1 MSKKPTS
8 GSTRETPRVTA
19 PSPYDDDRPPS
30 VPVRGVAQEVGGEAV
45 ALLGLPNSGKTS
57 FLYALKNGG
66 ASHAVGQRPWKMG
79 LIGQDFERLTGQPD
93 SEQPATPVGVFQPAK
108 LCRMIR
114 PWFRFLPWGPSRWVI
129 IPEIAGETV
138 GKIARGE
145 DPSSGAEQQSCELLW
160 GYLDHCNEVIFLA
173 SIDGTAGGQGGA
185 TSTGARRSA
194 IDASTIEN
202 AILTASNGLRRILA
216 EMQASRHRREP
227 IFVTF
232 LITKRD
238 QLKDVPAL
246 DQVVVPALDSA
257 VFKLVTPARKAWL
270 EPHLQAQQDGS
281 IVFRVNAVC
290 SAPEA
295 RGDAALQEAVTADFL
310 RCHAPKAARDLS
322 DLSGQPGISFR
333 LFMCAPYGRSFM
345 ASRGQSIFPS
355 PEKLEPAM
363 VYECLEDVLERSFRW
378 RTRIRLRRAG
388 LIAALAACLV
398 FLTGPLVLWVL
409 EARFNTAMDEGRF
422 LDARSTLKS
431 IEWLPWTHV
440 ERWISSD
447 RSAAYAAHRWELRTR
462 WTASMSATDDGAA
475 IVELEEQVRDADVDG
490 PFGKLASES
499 TLDRTGRDIAAFLSG
514 EKVAVQDV
522 MRLDPVSARRLAQ
535 LIRDYRRSEC
545 SGDTEKVLVER
556 TRALS
561 ELRAWLAVGDAGTT
575 AAPGLL
581 VTGKDAGLV
590 QQLADEIELAVRSAN
605 VRLALMKNAGDASTL
620 QGLSGLVQQAVLA
633 DDLLALQVIDS
644 RMRTVVASNAIS
656 VESHEPLPILSAELV
671 TAPNIGLAYALQQQQ
686 AANVAATWLAGFA
699 RELAIRPNNEDL
711 ARRIAAQAELRE
723 IVEPT
728 VSQLA
733 ALDAAGDHWMFGTD
747 LNFRVG
753 LERLAIRAALI
764 AEAAN
769 GGSFDSSVED
779 RVRRAFAG
787 SMLPVIAL
795 KVRPASDVAGAEIV
809 VDMRAAF
816 NEQQSLLA
824 SILNDGVLTMDNAR
838 DVSTI
843 AAAKRREAAR
853 KVVAASIPIGPGEVR
868 INNDFLIAFA
878 EAIATKSPDAPSV
891 RQSFGRLL
899 SSNIVGGVPS
909 GGVPSWV
916 MTDIGR
922 SAAAPRLVGP
932 VLEELSGIEGM
943 DGQIRRDVARSILG
957 AMEWSK
963 FGPEETSAAIEGAV
977 KNGIDPLEL
986 AVGPMAEIQRHA
998 LEGPASVSA
1007 VEQEQDAG
1015 RLRAWLVA
1023 VERIAQSGKNH
1034 DLGPELMRPTLERL
1048 QQGLVEIPND
1058 QTPWGSPAARL
1069 LDAVAGT
1076 GAGGPSPSLE
1086 RIAGDIRRMQ
1096 ELINQWRLLPLT
1108 VDGKRIAYLG
1118 AREWT
1123 IEDVAT
1129 VFKSQD
1135 PDVMKSLA
1143 ALVDANFQ
1151 FPYDI
1156 KGEPRSYRVNNTV
1169 QKVPVTFLDA
1179 KEGKDIRTGL
1189 RIWRQADAKQL
1200 AKAAG
1205 LRLPRAAEW
1214 NAAKAGMPPGAM
1226 QLVLENGTQ
1235 GPRAKTW
1242 KTDWSSEQLEL
1253 FKDKTPAGFVALGF
1267 GIREWLMDDAA
1278 PVGLSNL
1285 FDTTNNVRLAPA
1297 ASTDV
1302 GIRAALDAVPESL
1315 VNALGGGAKP

>member
-1 MSKKPTS
+1 M
-8 GSTRETPRVTA
+8 
-19 PSPYDDDRPPS
+19 
-30 VPVRGVAQEVGGEAV
+30 
-45 ALLGLPNSGKTS
+45 
-57 FLYALKNGG
+57 
-66 ASHAVGQRPWKMG
+66 
-79 LIGQDFERLTGQPD
+79 
-93 SEQPATPVGVFQPAK
+93 
-108 LCRMIR
+108 
-114 PWFRFLPWGPSRWVI
+114 
-129 IPEIAGETV
+129 
-138 GKIARGE
+138 
-145 DPSSGAEQQSCELLW
+145 
-160 GYLDHCNEVIFLA
+160 
-173 SIDGTAGGQGGA
+173 
-185 TSTGARRSA
+185 
-194 IDASTIEN
+194 
-202 AILTASNGLRRILA
+202 
-216 EMQASRHRREP
+216 
-227 IFVTF
+227 
-232 LITKRD
+232 
-238 QLKDVPAL
+238 
-246 DQVVVPALDSA
+246 
-257 VFKLVTPARKAWL
+257 
-270 EPHLQAQQDGS
+270 
-281 IVFRVNAVC
+281 
-290 SAPEA
+290 
-295 RGDAALQEAVTADFL
+295 
-310 RCHAPKAARDLS
+310 
-322 DLSGQPGISFR
+322 
-333 LFMCAPYGRSFM
+333 
-345 ASRGQSIFPS
+345 
-355 PEKLEPAM
+355 
-363 VYECLEDVLERSFRW
+363 
-378 RTRIRLRRAG
+378 
-388 LIAALAACLV
+388 
-398 FLTGPLVLWVL
+398 
-409 EARFNTAMDEGRF
+409 
-422 LDARSTLKS
+422 
-431 IEWLPWTHV
+431 
-440 ERWISSD
+440 
-447 RSAAYAAHRWELRTR
+447 
-462 WTASMSATDDGAA
+462 
-475 IVELEEQVRDADVDG
+475 
-490 PFGKLASES
+490 
-499 TLDRTGRDIAAFLSG
+499 
-514 EKVAVQDV
+514 
-522 MRLDPVSARRLAQ
+522 
-535 LIRDYRRSEC
+535 
-545 SGDTEKVLVER
+545 
-556 TRALS
+556 
-561 ELRAWLAVGDAGTT
+561 
-575 AAPGLL
+575 
-581 VTGKDAGLV
+581 
-590 QQLADEIELAVRSAN
+590 
-605 VRLALMKNAGDASTL
+605 
-620 QGLSGLVQQAVLA
+620 
-633 DDLLALQVIDS
+633 
-644 RMRTVVASNAIS
+644 
-656 VESHEPLPILSAELV
+656 
-671 TAPNIGLAYALQQQQ
+671 
-686 AANVAATWLAGFA
+686 
-699 RELAIRPNNEDL
+699 
-711 ARRIAAQAELRE
+711 
-723 IVEPT
+723 
-728 VSQLA
+728 
-733 ALDAAGDHWMFGTD
+733 
-747 LNFRVG
+747 
-753 LERLAIRAALI
+753 
-764 AEAAN
+764 
-769 GGSFDSSVED
+769 
-779 RVRRAFAG
+779 
-787 SMLPVIAL
+787 
-795 KVRPASDVAGAEIV
+795 
-809 VDMRAAF
+809 
-816 NEQQSLLA
+816 
-824 SILNDGVLTMDNAR
+824 
-838 DVSTI
+838 
-843 AAAKRREAAR
+843 
-853 KVVAASIPIGPGEVR
+853 VAASIPIGPGEVR

-1076 GAGGPSPSLE
+1076 GAGGSSPSLE
-1086 RIAGDIRRMQ
+1086 RIAVDIRRMQ